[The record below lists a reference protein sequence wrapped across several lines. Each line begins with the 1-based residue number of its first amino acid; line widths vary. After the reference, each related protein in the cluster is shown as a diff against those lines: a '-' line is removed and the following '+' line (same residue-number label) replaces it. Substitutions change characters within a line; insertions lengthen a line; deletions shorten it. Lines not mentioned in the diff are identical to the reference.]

1 MDGTFVVKGTES
13 AEPPCHHASV
23 TTAAH
28 LHAGAG
34 VPTPLRVLLVD
45 GQALLSRGL
54 RLLLDQEHDI
64 EVVGEAGDGR
74 AAERVVT
81 ERLPDVV
88 LLRRGHP
95 SRAVGEVCRR
105 LRSLLPTTRIVLLT
119 EGAELSASELAEVTG
134 SAGTDGQVPRDSP
147 VDDVAA
153 VIRAVAANSDAA

>member
-1 MDGTFVVKGTES
+1 M
-13 AEPPCHHASV
+13 
-23 TTAAH
+23 TTAAR
-28 LHAGAG
+28 LVAGTG
-34 VPTPLRVLLVD
+34 VPSPLRVLLVD
-45 GQALLSRGL
+45 GQELLSRGL

-74 AAERVVT
+74 AAERAVA

-88 LLRRGHP
+88 LLRRG

-105 LRSLLPTTRIVLLT
+105 LKSLLPTTRIVLLT
-119 EGAELSASELAEVTG
+119 EGAVLSASELAEVTG

-153 VIRAVAANSDAA
+153 VIRAVANRDAA

>member
-1 MDGTFVVKGTES
+1 MDATFVAKGAES
-13 AEPPCHHASV
+13 GEMPCHHASV
-23 TTAAH
+23 ATAAS
-28 LHAGAG
+28 LGAGAG

-45 GQALLSRGL
+45 GQELLSRGL

-74 AAERVVT
+74 TAERVVA

-88 LLRRGHP
+88 LLRRGHA

-105 LRSLLPTTRIVLLT
+105 LKSLLPTTRIVLLT

-134 SAGTDGQVPRDSP
+134 SAGADGQVPRDSP

-153 VIRAVAANSDAA
+153 VIRAVANRAAA